1 MPRCPVCSA
10 PLHQEVIHNVT
21 VDVCSKHGMWLD
33 RGEMLLITEGE
44 RHGVGQF
51 TFSDLLREAIQP
63 HVDPSRTLDC
73 PICEREMT
81 LERYQEVHLD
91 RCSEHGIWLD
101 IGELEALLSNLRLN
115 PFYRR
120 GESLRLWEARF

>member
-1 MPRCPVCSA
+1 
-10 PLHQEVIHNVT
+10 
-21 VDVCSKHGMWLD
+21 
-33 RGEMLLITEGE
+33 MLLITEGE
-44 RHGVGQF
+44 RHDAGQF
-51 TFSDLLREAIQP
+51 SFSDLLREAIQP
-63 HVDPSRTLDC
+63 PVDPSRTLEC
-73 PICEREMT
+73 PKCEREMT